1 MPAFETLRAAGY
13 SDYGGASLGEVLA
26 TARRVRGHSAVSWW
40 TEWSRLADRIE
51 RVATGCED
59 SGHVESA
66 RRAYLRASN
75 YHRTAEFFLR
85 QEPYDARALG
95 SWHRARD
102 CFASLARLTGPTITP
117 VEIPYQDTT
126 LPGYLLTVDTSGQPR
141 PTIIFHGGFD
151 SIVEELYLAGGA
163 AAVAHGYTCLIFD
176 GPGQGRLIRE
186 QGLPFR
192 PDWEHVLTPVL
203 DWALRRPEVDADAVA
218 LMGMSLGGYLAPRA
232 AAFEPRLAALVAYDG
247 MYDFYDTV
255 RGRLPAPVLHLVEQ
269 GPDAPA
275 RAAVRALG
283 AMNATARWSLGN
295 GAWTFGVAGALEFL
309 RAMPAYTLAGGVA
322 ERISCPTL
330 VLAAQRDHLAPG
342 QAELLRQHLTAP
354 ASLVRFTADEGAGEH
369 CQEGAMAVLHQRVF
383 DWLDETLEHG
393 CR

>member
-1 MPAFETLRAAGY
+1 MRGQRPCGERPAGLSARQQLPPDGGILPKTGTVRRAGPRQLAPRPGLLRLARP
-13 SDYGGASLGEVLA
+13 SDR
-26 TARRVRGHSAVSWW
+26 TDHHARRDSLSAHNPARLSAHRRHLRSAAPDHRLPRWVRLDRGGVVPGRRSGRRRP
-40 TEWSRLADRIE
+40 RL
-51 RVATGCED
+51 
-59 SGHVESA
+59 HLPHL
-66 RRAYLRASN
+66 RRAR
-75 YHRTAEFFLR
+75 
-85 QEPYDARALG
+85 
-95 SWHRARD
+95 
-102 CFASLARLTGPTITP
+102 
-117 VEIPYQDTT
+117 
-126 LPGYLLTVDTSGQPR
+126 PG
-141 PTIIFHGGFD
+141 
-151 SIVEELYLAGGA
+151 
-163 AAVAHGYTCLIFD
+163 C
-176 GPGQGRLIRE
+176 LIRE

-369 CQEGAMAVLHQRVF
+369 CQEGAMAVLPQRGF
-383 DWLDETLEHG
+383 DRLDETPEH
-393 CR
+393 